1 MSLRLQLVTLMAS
14 QLRPILSVC
23 DPDECPYLAVR
34 GGCGREDARRLV
46 GRVLRDEL
54 PAEGARDDGRAQAR
68 ERRCER
74 SVDARK
80 ASMLQLDPE
89 ALNAIVCAHQG

>member
-1 MSLRLQLVTLMAS
+1 MPSNSLLLGRATSRSSGL
-14 QLRPILSVC
+14 
-23 DPDECPYLAVR
+23 VR
-34 GGCGREDARRLV
+34 GALGADAVEEDARRLV